1 MDEKKMKVLKSK
13 EEIPKEFESLEA
25 EAEFY
30 DTHDFGEIL
39 DLTPLKTDKKQV
51 KRHYYSKEEKKHA

>member
-1 MDEKKMKVLKSK
+1 MDEKKMKLLKSK
-13 EEIPKEFESLEA
+13 DEIPKEFESLEA
-25 EAEFY
+25 EAKFY

-39 DLTPLKTDKKQV
+39 DLKPVKIDKKRV